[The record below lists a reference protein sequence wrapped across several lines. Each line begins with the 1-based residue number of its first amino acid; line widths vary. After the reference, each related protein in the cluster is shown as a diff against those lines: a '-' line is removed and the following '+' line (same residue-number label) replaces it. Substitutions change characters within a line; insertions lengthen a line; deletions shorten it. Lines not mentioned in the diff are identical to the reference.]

1 MKINCTETGTA
12 TVRVELSL
20 SQLRLLR
27 RITQF
32 AMDQEGAPYG
42 AKTLA
47 QPLDRAITALAEDM
61 RYTADSILDR

>member
-32 AMDQEGAPYG
+32 AMD
-42 AKTLA
+42 
-47 QPLDRAITALAEDM
+47 
-61 RYTADSILDR
+61 